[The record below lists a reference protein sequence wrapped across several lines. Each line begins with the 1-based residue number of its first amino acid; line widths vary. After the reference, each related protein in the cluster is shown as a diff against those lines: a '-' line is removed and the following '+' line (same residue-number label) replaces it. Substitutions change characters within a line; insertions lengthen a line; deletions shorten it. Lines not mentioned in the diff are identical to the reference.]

1 MKALDTSLNS
11 IKKRGD
17 LRPLLSERQITEGRF
32 DESFIELMQHCQAI
46 DKFSETLYTTHK
58 VTEYLTRNGLPGD
71 FIECGVYKGR
81 HIITMAMTLLHLG
94 ASDRDIYLYDTFA
107 GMTEPGEKD
116 ARRGKN
122 ETPAELA
129 ARWESKQQSD
139 HNLIRYA
146 GQEEVRQ
153 RISSVDYPGERLHF
167 VAGDIRQTVPN
178 DFHRQ
183 IAFLR
188 LDTDWYEL
196 TMHEL
201 VHFYD
206 LVVPGGVIV
215 IDDYGSH
222 EGARKAVDEFFSE
235 RGSFPLLTRT
245 TKSERVILKR

>member
-1 MKALDTSLNS
+1 MKALDTWLNS
-11 IKKRGD
+11 IKKRSD
-17 LRPLLSERQITEGRF
+17 PRPLLSERQLSEGRF
-32 DESFIELMQHCQAI
+32 DEAFVALMQGCQGI
-46 DKFSETLYTTHK
+46 DKFSETLYTTYK
-58 VTEYLTRNGLPGD
+58 VTEYLLKNDLPGD
-71 FIECGVYKGR
+71 FIECGVYRGR
-81 HIITMAMTLLHLG
+81 HIITMAATLLELG
-94 ASDRDIYLYDTFA
+94 VSDRDIYLYDTFA

-116 ARRGKN
+116 ARRGKK
-122 ETPAELA
+122 ETPEQLA
-129 ARWESKQQSD
+129 ARWESKQQSGR
-139 HNLIRYA
+139 NLIRYA

-153 RISSVDYPGERLHF
+153 RVATAHYPDERLHF
-167 VAGDIRQTVPN
+167 VAGDIRETVPN

-201 VHFYD
+201 KHFYD

-222 EGARKAVDEFFSE
+222 EGARKAVDEFFGE

-245 TKSERVILKR
+245 TKSERLILKR

>member
-1 MKALDTSLNS
+1 MKALDAWLNS
-11 IKKRGD
+11 FRKRGD
-17 LRPLLSERQITEGRF
+17 QRQLVSERQLSEGRF
-32 DESFIELMQHCQAI
+32 DESFVTLMQDCTAI

-58 VTEYLTRNGLPGD
+58 VTEYLLKNKLPGD
-71 FIECGVYKGR
+71 FIECGVYRGR
-81 HIITMAMTLLHLG
+81 HIITMAMTLLQMG
-94 ASDRDIYLYDTFA
+94 ANDRDIYLYDTFA
-107 GMTEPGEKD
+107 GMTEPGEND
-116 ARRGKN
+116 ARRGKK
-122 ETPAELA
+122 ETPEQLA

-139 HNLIRYA
+139 KNLIRYA

-153 RISSVDYPGERLHF
+153 RLSTVDYPTERLHF
-167 VAGDIRQTVPN
+167 VAGDIRETVPN

-222 EGARKAVDEFFSE
+222 EGARKAVDEFFGE

>member
-1 MKALDTSLNS
+1 MKALDTWLNRL
-11 IKKRGD
+11 KKRGD
-17 LRPLLSERQITEGRF
+17 QLPMLSERQVNEGRY
-32 DESFIELMQHCQAI
+32 DEPFVELMRGCEGI
-46 DKFSETLYTTHK
+46 DKFSETLYTTYK
-58 VTEYLTRNGLPGD
+58 VTEYLLKNDLPGD

-81 HIITMAMTLLHLG
+81 HIITMASTLLQQG
-94 ASDRDIYLYDTFA
+94 VNDRNIYLYDTFA
-107 GMTEPGEKD
+107 GMTEPGKED
-116 ARRGKN
+116 ARRGKK
-122 ETPAELA
+122 ETPEQLA
-129 ARWESKQQSD
+129 ARWESKQQSGR
-139 HNLIRYA
+139 NLIRYA
-146 GQEEVRQ
+146 GQDEVRQ
-153 RISSVDYPGERLHF
+153 RVATVNYPDEHLHF
-167 VAGDIRQTVPN
+167 VAGDIRKTVPN

-222 EGARKAVDEFFSE
+222 EGARKAVDEFFTE

-245 TKSERVILKR
+245 TKSERLILKR